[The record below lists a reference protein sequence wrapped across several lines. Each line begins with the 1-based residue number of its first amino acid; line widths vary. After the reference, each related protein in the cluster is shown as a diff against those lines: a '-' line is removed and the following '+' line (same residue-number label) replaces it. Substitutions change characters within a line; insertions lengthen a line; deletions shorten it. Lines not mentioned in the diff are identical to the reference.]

1 MYKEF
6 YGLRANPFNVNPDPR
21 YLFLTRHTEE
31 ALACLT
37 YGIQSRK
44 GFVLLTGEVGTG
56 KTTLINKLLEWLRL
70 QQVATAFIFN
80 SRLNVPQFLDYMMA
94 DFGIPCDSKA
104 KSQILLRLYNWLLDR
119 YRAGET
125 AVLIVDEAQNLS
137 DEVLEEIRMLTNLE
151 TFTEKLLQ
159 IVLVGQPELEQKLK
173 QPQLRQLRQRLTLR
187 AKTHALTL
195 DETKAYVQQR
205 LRIAGSNG
213 QQIFDPEALVAI
225 HRYAAGIPRVI
236 NLICEHCLVSAFVD
250 QQKADRADG
259 GGCRGTGFRSGRE
272 PFVCGV
278 DSTAAGS
285 RVPTSSTWW
294 KRCDRSL
301 RWPTVCASRKRKR
314 PPRRKETMS
323 RIHEALKKAEQERAA
338 TQGGAVQPSFSDDPG
353 GRVHRCIDAPA
364 SMMAAR
370 GNVRT
375 RVLPAFA
382 SPFSLDTLL
391 ARCRA
396 DGMETGPGNHAVL
409 ERRRQRARHGGIPH
423 SALAP
428 VSPAREDDAE
438 DPAGDQRAAEGR
450 QVVYLGESGAG
461 HGAAARTPGVADRC
475 RSARTA
481 AAPDAGHD
489 FGSGALRLSAGKK
502 R

>member
-104 KSQILLRLYNWLLDR
+104 KSQVLLKLYNWLLDR

-187 AKTHALTL
+187 AKTHPLTL

-213 QQIFDPEALVAI
+213 QQIFTPESLVAV
-225 HRYAAGIPRVI
+225 HRYSAGIPRVI
-236 NLICEHCLVSAFVD
+236 NLLCEHCLVSAFVD
-250 QQKADRADG
+250 QQKIIDAGVVDAVARDFDLSDNTSSGAMTVPAPPSTNGNKFDLVDALRSLATLADR
-259 GGCRGTGFRSGRE
+259 
-272 PFVCGV
+272 
-278 DSTAAGS
+278 
-285 RVPTSSTWW
+285 
-294 KRCDRSL
+294 L
-301 RWPTVCASRKRKR
+301 RQEE
-314 PPRRKETMS
+314 KETS
-323 RIHEALKKAEQERAA
+323 PTERK
-338 TQGGAVQPSFSDDPG
+338 
-353 GRVHRCIDAPA
+353 
-364 SMMAAR
+364 
-370 GNVRT
+370 
-375 RVLPAFA
+375 L
-382 SPFSLDTLL
+382 
-391 ARCRA
+391 
-396 DGMETGPGNHAVL
+396 
-409 ERRRQRARHGGIPH
+409 
-423 SALAP
+423 
-428 VSPAREDDAE
+428 
-438 DPAGDQRAAEGR
+438 
-450 QVVYLGESGAG
+450 
-461 HGAAARTPGVADRC
+461 
-475 RSARTA
+475 
-481 AAPDAGHD
+481 
-489 FGSGALRLSAGKK
+489 
-502 R
+502 

>member
-70 QQVATAFIFN
+70 QQVATAFVFN

-94 DFGIPCDSKA
+94 DFGIPCDTKA

-137 DEVLEEIRMLTNLE
+137 DELLEEIRMLTNLE

-159 IVLVGQPELEQKLK
+159 IVLVGQPELEQRLK

-187 AKTHALTL
+187 AKTHPLTL

-213 QQIFDPEALVAI
+213 QQIFDPEALVTI
-225 HRYAAGIPRVI
+225 HRYASGIPRVV
-236 NLICEHCLVSAFVD
+236 NLLCEHSMVSAFVD
-250 QQKADRADG
+250 QQKVIVPAVVDAVARDFDLSDNTASGAMMTGSPPQTASSEKFDLVEALRSLATLADR
-259 GGCRGTGFRSGRE
+259 
-272 PFVCGV
+272 
-278 DSTAAGS
+278 
-285 RVPTSSTWW
+285 
-294 KRCDRSL
+294 L
-301 RWPTVCASRKRKR
+301 RDEEKDLPKERK
-314 PPRRKETMS
+314 
-323 RIHEALKKAEQERAA
+323 L
-338 TQGGAVQPSFSDDPG
+338 
-353 GRVHRCIDAPA
+353 
-364 SMMAAR
+364 
-370 GNVRT
+370 
-375 RVLPAFA
+375 
-382 SPFSLDTLL
+382 
-391 ARCRA
+391 
-396 DGMETGPGNHAVL
+396 
-409 ERRRQRARHGGIPH
+409 
-423 SALAP
+423 
-428 VSPAREDDAE
+428 
-438 DPAGDQRAAEGR
+438 
-450 QVVYLGESGAG
+450 
-461 HGAAARTPGVADRC
+461 
-475 RSARTA
+475 
-481 AAPDAGHD
+481 
-489 FGSGALRLSAGKK
+489 
-502 R
+502 

>member
-80 SRLNVPQFLDYMMA
+80 SRLNVPQFLDYTMA
-94 DFGIPCDSKA
+94 DFGIPCDSKL

-125 AVLIVDEAQNLS
+125 AVLIVDEAQNLT

-187 AKTHALTL
+187 AKTHPLTL

-213 QQIFDPEALVAI
+213 QQIFEPEAVAAI
-225 HRYAAGIPRVI
+225 HRYASGIPRVI
-236 NLICEHCLVSAFVD
+236 NLLCEHCLVSSFVD
-250 QQKADRADG
+250 QQKVIQPSVVESVARDFDLGDSTTAGTLTTPAGPDTGSDKDKFDLVDALRSLATLADRL
-259 GGCRGTGFRSGRE
+259 RE
-272 PFVCGV
+272 EEKELPNE
-278 DSTAAGS
+278 
-285 RVPTSSTWW
+285 
-294 KRCDRSL
+294 
-301 RWPTVCASRKRKR
+301 RK
-314 PPRRKETMS
+314 
-323 RIHEALKKAEQERAA
+323 L
-338 TQGGAVQPSFSDDPG
+338 
-353 GRVHRCIDAPA
+353 
-364 SMMAAR
+364 
-370 GNVRT
+370 
-375 RVLPAFA
+375 
-382 SPFSLDTLL
+382 
-391 ARCRA
+391 
-396 DGMETGPGNHAVL
+396 
-409 ERRRQRARHGGIPH
+409 
-423 SALAP
+423 
-428 VSPAREDDAE
+428 
-438 DPAGDQRAAEGR
+438 
-450 QVVYLGESGAG
+450 
-461 HGAAARTPGVADRC
+461 
-475 RSARTA
+475 
-481 AAPDAGHD
+481 
-489 FGSGALRLSAGKK
+489 
-502 R
+502 

>member
-70 QQVATAFIFN
+70 QQVATAFVFN

-125 AVLIVDEAQNLS
+125 AVLIVDEAQSLS

-187 AKTHALTL
+187 AKTHPLTL
-195 DETKAYVQQR
+195 DETRAYVQQR

-213 QQIFDPEALVAI
+213 QPIFEPDALVSI
-225 HRYAAGIPRVI
+225 HHYALGIPRVI
-236 NLICEHCLVSAFVD
+236 NLLCEHCLVSAFVD
-250 QQKADRADG
+250 QQKM
-259 GGCRGTGFRSGRE
+259 
-272 PFVCGV
+272 V
-278 DSTAAGS
+278 
-285 RVPTSSTWW
+285 
-294 KRCDRSL
+294 
-301 RWPTVCASRKRKR
+301 
-314 PPRRKETMS
+314 
-323 RIHEALKKAEQERAA
+323 
-338 TQGGAVQPSFSDDPG
+338 
-353 GRVHRCIDAPA
+353 
-364 SMMAAR
+364 
-370 GNVRT
+370 
-375 RVLPAFA
+375 
-382 SPFSLDTLL
+382 
-391 ARCRA
+391 
-396 DGMETGPGNHAVL
+396 GPG
-409 ERRRQRARHGGIPH
+409 
-423 SALAP
+423 
-428 VSPAREDDAE
+428 
-438 DPAGDQRAAEGR
+438 
-450 QVVYLGESGAG
+450 VVD
-461 HGAAARTPGVADRC
+461 GVAR
-475 RSARTA
+475 
-481 AAPDAGHD
+481 D
-489 FGSGALRLSAGKK
+489 FDLGDNTTSGALTVPAPTSGAEKFDLVDALRSLATLADRLRQEEKDLPDQTKGNYEPNS
-502 R
+502 

>member
-6 YGLRANPFNVNPDPR
+6 FGLRANPFNVNPDPR

-94 DFGIPCDSKA
+94 DFGIPCDSRA

-173 QPQLRQLRQRLTLR
+173 QPHLRQLRQRLTLR
-187 AKTHALTL
+187 AKTHPLTL
-195 DETKAYVQQR
+195 DETRAYVQQR

-213 QQIFDPEALVAI
+213 QEIFEPDALLSI
-225 HRYAAGIPRVI
+225 HRYATGIPRVI
-236 NLICEHCLVSAFVD
+236 NLLCEHCLVSAFVD
-250 QQKADRADG
+250 QQRKIGAPIVDTVARDFDLTDGTASAAMVSAAPQSKGAEKFDLVDALRSLATLADRL
-259 GGCRGTGFRSGRE
+259 RE
-272 PFVCGV
+272 TDENGLP
-278 DSTAAGS
+278 
-285 RVPTSSTWW
+285 
-294 KRCDRSL
+294 KE
-301 RWPTVCASRKRKR
+301 RK
-314 PPRRKETMS
+314 
-323 RIHEALKKAEQERAA
+323 I
-338 TQGGAVQPSFSDDPG
+338 
-353 GRVHRCIDAPA
+353 
-364 SMMAAR
+364 
-370 GNVRT
+370 
-375 RVLPAFA
+375 
-382 SPFSLDTLL
+382 
-391 ARCRA
+391 
-396 DGMETGPGNHAVL
+396 
-409 ERRRQRARHGGIPH
+409 
-423 SALAP
+423 
-428 VSPAREDDAE
+428 
-438 DPAGDQRAAEGR
+438 
-450 QVVYLGESGAG
+450 
-461 HGAAARTPGVADRC
+461 
-475 RSARTA
+475 
-481 AAPDAGHD
+481 
-489 FGSGALRLSAGKK
+489 
-502 R
+502 

>member
-1 MYKEF
+1 MYKDF

-80 SRLNVPQFLDYMMA
+80 SRMNVTQFLDYMMA
-94 DFGIPCDSKA
+94 DFGIPSDSRA
-104 KSQILLRLYNWLLDR
+104 KSQVLLRLYNWLLDR

-159 IVLVGQPELEQKLK
+159 IVLVGQPELEHKLK

-213 QQIFDPEALVAI
+213 HEIFEPEALVSI
-225 HRYAAGIPRVI
+225 HQYASGIPRVI
-236 NLICEHCLVSAFVD
+236 NLLCEHCLVSAFVD
-250 QQKADRADG
+250 QQKVIG
-259 GGCRGTGFRSGRE
+259 PG
-272 PFVCGV
+272 VV
-278 DSTAAGS
+278 DSVARDFDLGDNTTSAAKTIP
-285 RVPTSSTWW
+285 PTTPAS
-294 KRCDRSL
+294 KFDLVEALRSL
-301 RWPTVCASRKRKR
+301 ATLADHLR
-314 PPRRKETMS
+314 
-323 RIHEALKKAEQERAA
+323 EQEKE
-338 TQGGAVQPSFSDDPG
+338 
-353 GRVHRCIDAPA
+353 
-364 SMMAAR
+364 
-370 GNVRT
+370 
-375 RVLPAFA
+375 LP
-382 SPFSLDTLL
+382 
-391 ARCRA
+391 
-396 DGMETGPGNHAVL
+396 N
-409 ERRRQRARHGGIPH
+409 ERK
-423 SALAP
+423 L
-428 VSPAREDDAE
+428 
-438 DPAGDQRAAEGR
+438 
-450 QVVYLGESGAG
+450 
-461 HGAAARTPGVADRC
+461 
-475 RSARTA
+475 
-481 AAPDAGHD
+481 
-489 FGSGALRLSAGKK
+489 
-502 R
+502 

>member
-94 DFGIPCDSKA
+94 DFGIPCDSKL

-213 QQIFDPEALVAI
+213 QQIFEPEAVAAI
-225 HRYAAGIPRVI
+225 HRYATGIPRVI
-236 NLICEHCLVSAFVD
+236 NLLCEHCLVSSFVD
-250 QQKADRADG
+250 QQKVIGPAA
-259 GGCRGTGFRSGRE
+259 
-272 PFVCGV
+272 V
-278 DSTAAGS
+278 D
-285 RVPTSSTWW
+285 
-294 KRCDRSL
+294 
-301 RWPTVCASRKRKR
+301 
-314 PPRRKETMS
+314 
-323 RIHEALKKAEQERAA
+323 
-338 TQGGAVQPSFSDDPG
+338 
-353 GRVHRCIDAPA
+353 
-364 SMMAAR
+364 
-370 GNVRT
+370 
-375 RVLPAFA
+375 
-382 SPFSLDTLL
+382 
-391 ARCRA
+391 
-396 DGMETGPGNHAVL
+396 
-409 ERRRQRARHGGIPH
+409 
-423 SALAP
+423 
-428 VSPAREDDAE
+428 
-438 DPAGDQRAAEGR
+438 
-450 QVVYLGESGAG
+450 
-461 HGAAARTPGVADRC
+461 GVAR
-475 RSARTA
+475 
-481 AAPDAGHD
+481 D
-489 FGSGALRLSAGKK
+489 FDLGDNTTSGALTAQSTTAPNGSSEKDKFDLVDALRSLATLADRLREEEKETPDERK
-502 R
+502 L